1 MTTTAPR
8 TPAPSGQHPTASG
21 ALPDGIPEDTV
32 AWINEVGADTLPGR
46 MGITF
51 LEASAERLVA
61 TMPVAGNTQLY
72 RMLHG
77 GASVV
82 LAESLGSIGAVLH
95 AGDGH
100 IAVGVDINATHHQA
114 ARGGTVT
121 GVATALYLGRTTA
134 TYEVVVSDESG
145 RRLCTSR
152 ITCTIHARRKRT

>member
-8 TPAPSGQHPTASG
+8 PASLLDAP
-21 ALPDGIPEDTV
+21 PEDAV
-32 AWINEVGADTLPGR
+32 AWINAAGEGTLAGR

-51 LEASAERLVA
+51 HEATPQRLVA

-77 GASVV
+77 GASAV

-100 IAVGVDINATHHQA
+100 IAVGVDINATHHLA
-114 ARGGTVT
+114 VRNGTVT
-121 GVATALYLGRTTA
+121 GVATALHLGRTTA
-134 TYEVVVSDESG
+134 TYEVVISDENG

-152 ITCTIHARRKRT
+152 ITCAIHGRRKSR